1 MAGSTGSGKWA
12 AVNLMRSTRARKRRG
27 YTKAQ
32 TFDDVPF

>member
-12 AVNLMRSTRARKRRG
+12 AVNLSGSTRASKRRG

-32 TFDDVPF
+32 TYDDVPF